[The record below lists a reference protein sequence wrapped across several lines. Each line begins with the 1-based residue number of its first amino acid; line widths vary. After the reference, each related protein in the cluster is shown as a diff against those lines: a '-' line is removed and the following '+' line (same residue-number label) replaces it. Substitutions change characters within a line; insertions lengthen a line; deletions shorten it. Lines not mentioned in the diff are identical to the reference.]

1 MLLDLLE
8 GIYFS
13 LFTQMGCYTPFA
25 IHSHIMYVTL
35 ELISFNNSNLIGLD
49 LPTNGQPSWPNSN
62 NDFGARTVTFSFI
75 MKAYKIQP
83 LKYLKKLSLSLSL
96 K

>member
-1 MLLDLLE
+1 MLLDLHE

-25 IHSHIMYVTL
+25 TNSHIMYVTL
-35 ELISFNNSNLIGLD
+35 ELISFNNAYLIDLD

-62 NDFGARTVTFSFI
+62 NDFWSTTIFSFI
-75 MKAYKIQP
+75 RVSTLME
-83 LKYLKKLSLSLSL
+83 L
-96 K
+96 